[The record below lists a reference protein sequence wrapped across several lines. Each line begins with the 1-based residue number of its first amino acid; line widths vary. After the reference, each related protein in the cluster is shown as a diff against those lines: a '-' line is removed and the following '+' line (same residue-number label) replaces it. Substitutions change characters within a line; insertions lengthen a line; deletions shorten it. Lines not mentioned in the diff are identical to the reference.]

1 MNGVKYFLDTNI
13 FLRAIVRDDPVKAPE
28 CEELLK
34 CVQGGLMSAHS
45 SMIVLAEVVWTCL
58 GNYAMSKPDVV
69 AFIRGIVSIPNLK
82 ISDQTSP
89 LVAIELFEKHNIK
102 FIDAVIAG
110 HPLLQ
115 NEHGIIVSYDR
126 DFDRLGIPR
135 IEPRDILKKIKRN
148 V

>member
-1 MNGVKYFLDTNI
+1 MNGDNYFLDTNI
-13 FLRAIVRDDPVKAPE
+13 FLRAIVQDDAAKSRD

-34 CVQGGLMSAHS
+34 CVRDGLISAHS

-58 GNYAMSKPDVV
+58 GNYAFSKPDVV
-69 AFIRGIVSIPNLK
+69 AFTRGIVSIPNLK
-82 ISDQTSP
+82 FSDQTSP
-89 LVAIELFEKHNIK
+89 LVAIGLFEKHSIK

-115 NEHGIIVSYDR
+115 DGHAVIVSYDR

-135 IEPRDILKKIKRN
+135 IEPKDILKKIQQG
-148 V
+148 